1 MANETIADTISQLS
15 ATKAAIF
22 ATLATLGVPTPETPK
37 LDQVPD
43 LLKLLLG
50 ENIETHARAWSIDR
64 RTMTS
69 LTVPEGVVA
78 LGDSAFYNCPEMV
91 TLSLPSTL
99 RRIGP
104 IAFYNCQKLAML
116 HIPDGVVELG
126 GGAFNACYG
135 LTFLRLPKSV
145 EKLGSVAVFSGCP
158 VSCAITFERP
168 MTEVAAMEFYPWGF
182 KSGAIIHCPDGD
194 LTIK

>member
-1 MANETIADTISQLS
+1 MANETFADAIAQLS
-15 ATKAAIF
+15 TTKTAIF
-22 ATLATLGVPTPETPK
+22 AALAALGVPTPETPK

-43 LLKLLLG
+43 LLNLLLS

-91 TLSLPSTL
+91 ALSLPSTL

-104 IAFYNCQKLAML
+104 IAFYNCQKLATL

-135 LTFLRLPKSV
+135 LTSLRLPKSI
-145 EKLGSVAVFSGCP
+145 ERLGSAVVFGGCP
-158 VSCAITFERP
+158 VSCDIIFERP
-168 MTEVAAMEFYPWGF
+168 MAEVSALEFHPWGF
-182 KSGAIIHCPDGD
+182 KKGAVIHCSDGD
-194 LTIK
+194 LTVE